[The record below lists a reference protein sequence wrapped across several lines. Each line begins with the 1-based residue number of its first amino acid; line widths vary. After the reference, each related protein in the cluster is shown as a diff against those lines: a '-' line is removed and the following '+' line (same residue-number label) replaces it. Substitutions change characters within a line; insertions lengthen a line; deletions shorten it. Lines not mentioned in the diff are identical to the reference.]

1 MVWEPHRLPE
11 SLDIPVAGFDD
22 SVEWDVRG
30 APQGMHK
37 VIAGAVEGTVI
48 PVEFLVGAVRFGI
61 DAMRVIND
69 VLQLETGC
77 EGYGGKIG
85 DECSRAAQTLV

>member
-11 SLDIPVAGFDD
+11 SLDVPVAGFDD
-22 SVEWDVRG
+22 SVERDVRG

-37 VIAGAVEGTVI
+37 VIAGAVEGT
-48 PVEFLVGAVRFGI
+48 
-61 DAMRVIND
+61 D